1 MKTADQAI
9 HDELWNVLSPMVD
22 GNIYESRHMNE
33 VDYPFADFENFQT
46 IYTGT
51 KSGTISTVTAS
62 LNIWDTEKNRKN
74 VSDICGTLLDT
85 AFATHGAYGFKVS
98 LRSGDSSIRI
108 IQDRT
113 ITPPIWRGIVTLVF
127 DIL

>member
-9 HDELWNVLSPMVD
+9 HDELWNVLSSMVD
-22 GNIYESRHMNE
+22 GNIYESRPMNE
-33 VDYPFADFENFQT
+33 VDYPFADLENFQT
-46 IYTGT
+46 SYTGT

-85 AFATHGAYGFKVS
+85 AFATHGAYEFKVS
-98 LRSGDSSIRI
+98 LRSGDSGIRI